1 MTTTSYQASSTLN
14 PHPSNI
20 PATYTATD
28 PHHHAQ
34 TINYGSSPSA
44 APVTSTAPT
53 SRFNKSFFLSIPG
66 ILKLV
71 SLVSGERQRNSSTWC
86 FFSLPQVLCF
96 IALVCVETAW
106 QCYGTHAFLAAVAC
120 LVIIIQVALIVLYA
134 FRLNERLTSIDVE
147 FLVSVQI
154 ESNRI
159 ERFVLIGWRVSSQTR
174 RTVLGS
180 TFVHKHVPNII
191 SSSQ

>member
-14 PHPSNI
+14 PHPNNI

-34 TINYGSSPSA
+34 TVNYGSSPSA
-44 APVTSTAPT
+44 APVTSTAST
-53 SRFNKSFFLSIPG
+53 SRFNKAFFLSIPG

-71 SLVSGERQRNSSTWC
+71 SLVREECRRNSSAWFVLSLTGPLFHC
-86 FFSLPQVLCF
+86 ICLRRNGLAMLRYTCISRCSRLPGDHHPSGADCPLRFSF
-96 IALVCVETAW
+96 
-106 QCYGTHAFLAAVAC
+106 
-120 LVIIIQVALIVLYA
+120 
-134 FRLNERLTSIDVE
+134 ERTINKYRCGIFGKCADR
-147 FLVSVQI
+147 I
-154 ESNRI
+154 ESNDW
-159 ERFVLIGWRVSSQTR
+159 FVLIGWRVSSQTR